1 MKKFMMIIVLAVLSV
16 SAFAQDKSNRDA
28 NGAVVRGAYAT
39 NNWYDNM
46 FVGAG
51 AGVNLFHEPGAYDAD
66 WSDRYALAIDAYV
79 GKWFTPSIGA
89 RLAYS
94 GLNAASYFDAE
105 SKIEYKY
112 TNVRTDL
119 LWNISNAFGG
129 YRSDR
134 FWSFVPY
141 IGFGWGHISTDNPDF
156 EMTNNAWVANA
167 GLLNLIRVS
176 NRVNITLDAR
186 FTSAESSF
194 GAIPGYEGK
203 FLRGDHL
210 GTLTAGL
217 QVNFGQNKF
226 QRVADL
232 EAAAAAAAV
241 APLMK
246 QIANLEGA
254 NRDLT
259 NQNKADQITIARL
272 NEEIKKLQDRPA
284 TSKISYIAAPL
295 SIFFEIGKAK
305 ISEKSLANIDNIA
318 SIIKKSDA
326 KYIIN
331 GYADSNTGSA
341 KRNQQLSEQRAEAVK
356 EALVKAGVNASQ
368 LQTKANGGV
377 AGDPYKTPLMNRVA
391 IISAQ

>member
-51 AGVNLFHEPGAYDAD
+51 AGVNLFHEAGAYDAD
-66 WSDRYALAIDAYV
+66 WSDRYSLAIDAYV

-105 SKIEYKY
+105 SEVEYNY

-241 APLMK
+241 APLMAK
-246 QIANLEGA
+246 IASLEGA
-254 NRDLT
+254 NKNLSD
-259 NQNKADQITIARL
+259 QNA
-272 NEEIKKLQDRPA
+272 KLQNEINALKNRPA
-284 TSKISYIAAPL
+284 PAPVVKTSYIAAPL

-318 SIIKKSDA
+318 SIIKKSDV

-356 EALVKAGVNASQ
+356 EALVKAGVSASQ

-377 AGDPYKTPLMNRVA
+377 KENPYKTPLMNRVA

>member
-1 MKKFMMIIVLAVLSV
+1 MKKFMMVIVLAVLSV

-51 AGVNLFHEPGAYDAD
+51 AGVNLFHEAGAYDAD

-94 GLNAASYFDAE
+94 GLNATSYFDE
-105 SKIEYKY
+105 QSEVEYKY

-194 GAIPGYEGK
+194 GAIPGYEGE

-241 APLMK
+241 APLMAK
-246 QIANLEGA
+246 IASLEGA
-254 NRDLT
+254 NKNLSD
-259 NQNKADQITIARL
+259 QNA
-272 NEEIKKLQDRPA
+272 KLQNEINALKNRPA
-284 TSKISYIAAPL
+284 PAPVVKTSYIAAPL

-318 SIIKKSDA
+318 SIIKKSDV

-377 AGDPYKTPLMNRVA
+377 KENPYKTPLMNRVA

>member
-105 SKIEYKY
+105 SEVEYKY

-241 APLMK
+241 APLMAK
-246 QIANLEGA
+246 IASLEGA
-254 NRDLT
+254 NKNLSD
-259 NQNKADQITIARL
+259 QNA
-272 NEEIKKLQDRPA
+272 KLQNEINALKNRPA
-284 TSKISYIAAPL
+284 PAPVVKTSYIAAPL

-318 SIIKKSDA
+318 SIIKKSDV

-377 AGDPYKTPLMNRVA
+377 KENPYKTPLMNRVA

>member
-1 MKKFMMIIVLAVLSV
+1 MKKFMMVIVLAVLSV

-105 SKIEYKY
+105 SKIEYNY

-141 IGFGWGHISTDNPDF
+141 VGFGWGHISTDNPDF

-194 GAIPGYEGK
+194 GAISGYEGK

-241 APLMK
+241 APLMAK
-246 QIANLEGA
+246 IASLEGA
-254 NRDLT
+254 NKNLSD
-259 NQNKADQITIARL
+259 QNA
-272 NEEIKKLQDRPA
+272 KLQNEINALKNRPA
-284 TSKISYIAAPL
+284 PAPVVKTSYIAAPL

-318 SIIKKSDA
+318 SIIKKSDV

-377 AGDPYKTPLMNRVA
+377 KDNPYKTPLMNRVA